1 MLKWLRAAG
10 VMMALGAASMG
21 AVFAQSSVPG
31 PYPAKPIR
39 MLAPE
44 PGGGN
49 EVAGRIVSQGL
60 SARLGQQVVIDNRG
74 AAGGT
79 IAAGIVVK
87 AAPDGY
93 TMLVYGSSLWLAPFL
108 RKNVTY
114 DAIRDFTP
122 ISLAAEAP
130 FFIFVHASVPAK
142 TVKEFIALV
151 KAKPGDLLYGSAG
164 SGAATHLAAELFK
177 SMAGVNITRVAYKGS
192 GQAANAMAGGEIQ
205 VMFGSASLGM
215 AQVKTGRLR
224 VLAVT
229 TAKPSALAP
238 GLPTVAASGLPGYE
252 AGSMVGFFG
261 PAKMP
266 KALAARLSQEIK
278 EVVKQPDVKEK
289 FLSLAIEPVGTTPEE
304 FVGLL
309 RTDMAKWGKVIKEA
323 GIIEE

>member
-1 MLKWLRAAG
+1 
-10 VMMALGAASMG
+10 MALGAASMG

-142 TVKEFIALV
+142 TVKEFIALA

-252 AGSMVGFFG
+252 TVSRSGILA
-261 PAKMP
+261 PAKTSMTIIN
-266 KALAARLSQEIK
+266 RLHQEI
-278 EVVKQPDVKEK
+278 VRAMTNPDVRET
-289 FLSLAIEPVGTTPEE
+289 FFNGGADVVASTPAQFAAAIKS
-304 FVGLL
+304 
-309 RTDMAKWGKVIKEA
+309 DMTRMGKVIKDA
-323 GIIEE
+323 GIRAD

>member
-1 MLKWLRAAG
+1 
-10 VMMALGAASMG
+10 MALGAASMG

-142 TVKEFIALV
+142 TVKEFIALA

>member
-1 MLKWLRAAG
+1 
-10 VMMALGAASMG
+10 
-21 AVFAQSSVPG
+21 
-31 PYPAKPIR
+31 
-39 MLAPE
+39 
-44 PGGGN
+44 
-49 EVAGRIVSQGL
+49 
-60 SARLGQQVVIDNRG
+60 
-74 AAGGT
+74 
-79 IAAGIVVK
+79 
-87 AAPDGY
+87 
-93 TMLVYGSSLWLAPFL
+93 
-108 RKNVTY
+108 
-114 DAIRDFTP
+114 
-122 ISLAAEAP
+122 
-130 FFIFVHASVPAK
+130 VPAK

-192 GQAANAMAGGEIQ
+192 GQAANALAGGEIQ